1 MLGATILD
9 LIDFRGFITDTLHSY
24 MNVWNAVS
32 YIVATGNL
40 TIKQEILNLTD
51 LGFIS
56 IITFD
61 ISIMIITTI
70 NLLKQMFW
78 AFSLLVEGY
87 TSF

>member
-1 MLGATILD
+1 MI

-51 LGFIS
+51 LGFIA

-61 ISIMIITTI
+61 ISIMIITT
-70 NLLKQMFW
+70 NQSSQTNVLGF
-78 AFSLLVEGY
+78 
-87 TSF
+87 

>member
-1 MLGATILD
+1 
-9 LIDFRGFITDTLHSY
+9 

-51 LGFIS
+51 QGFIA
-56 IITFD
+56 IITLD

-70 NLLKQMFW
+70 NLLKQKFW
-78 AFSLLVEGY
+78 DFSLLVEVC

>member
-1 MLGATILD
+1 
-9 LIDFRGFITDTLHSY
+9 
-24 MNVWNAVS
+24 MNFWNAVS
-32 YIVATGNL
+32 YIAANGNL

-51 LGFIS
+51 LGFIA